1 MLKKIRIEILKLLE
15 MQNIYKKLIDTFAPM
30 SSIRQNRVAR
40 LLQKELSLIIQGKT
54 NELFP
59 GTMVSV
65 TVIRVSPD
73 LSFAKVYLSIFGNI
87 EPKEGIKIANENAS
101 TIRGELGRK
110 VGKQLRITPEVAF
123 YLDDSI
129 DYMEEIEAKLNQ

>member
-1 MLKKIRIEILKLLE
+1 
-15 MQNIYKKLIDTFAPM
+15 MQNIYKKLIDTFVPM

-73 LSFAKVYLSIFGNI
+73 LSFAKVYLSIFGSI
-87 EPKEGIKIANENAS
+87 EPKEGIKSANENAS
-101 TIRGELGRK
+101 VIRGELGRK

>member
-1 MLKKIRIEILKLLE
+1 
-15 MQNIYKKLIDTFAPM
+15 M

-40 LLQKELSLIIQGKT
+40 LLQKEVSLIIQGKT

-73 LSFAKVYLSIFGNI
+73 LSFAKVYLSIFGSI

-101 TIRGELGRK
+101 VIRGELGRK

-129 DYMEEIEAKLNQ
+129 DYMEEIESKLNQ

>member
-1 MLKKIRIEILKLLE
+1 

-87 EPKEGIKIANENAS
+87 EPKEGIKIVNENAS

>member
-1 MLKKIRIEILKLLE
+1 MLKKIHIEILKLLE
-15 MQNIYKKLIDTFAPM
+15 MQYIYKKLIDTFAPM

>member
-1 MLKKIRIEILKLLE
+1 LIELL
-15 MQNIYKKLIDTFAPM
+15 NIYNKLIDTFAPM

-40 LLQKELSLIIQGKT
+40 LLQKEVSLIIQGKT

-101 TIRGELGRK
+101 VIRGELGRK

>member
-1 MLKKIRIEILKLLE
+1 

-129 DYMEEIEAKLNQ
+129 DYMEEIEAKLNE

>member
-1 MLKKIRIEILKLLE
+1 MLKNIHVEILKLLE
-15 MQNIYKKLIDTFAPM
+15 LPNIYNKLIDTFAPM

>member
-1 MLKKIRIEILKLLE
+1 M
-15 MQNIYKKLIDTFAPM
+15 T
-30 SSIRQNRVAR
+30 SIRQQRVAR
-40 LLQKELSLIIQGKT
+40 LLQKELSQILQQKT

-73 LSFAKVYLSIFGNI
+73 LSFAKVYLSVFGNI
-87 EPKEGIKIANENAS
+87 EPKEGIKIANDNS
-101 TIRGELGRK
+101 SMIRGVLGKK

>member
-1 MLKKIRIEILKLLE
+1 MLKKIHIEILKLLE

>member
-1 MLKKIRIEILKLLE
+1 

>member
-1 MLKKIRIEILKLLE
+1 ML
-15 MQNIYKKLIDTFAPM
+15 NIYNKLIDTFAPM

-40 LLQKELSLIIQGKT
+40 LLQKEVSLIIQGKT

-101 TIRGELGRK
+101 VIRGELGRK

>member
-1 MLKKIRIEILKLLE
+1 

-65 TVIRVSPD
+65 TIIRVSPD

-87 EPKEGIKIANENAS
+87 EPKKGIKIANENAS
-101 TIRGELGRK
+101 SIRGELGRK

>member
-1 MLKKIRIEILKLLE
+1 MCIR
-15 MQNIYKKLIDTFAPM
+15 D
-30 SSIRQNRVAR
+30 S
-40 LLQKELSLIIQGKT
+40 
-54 NELFP
+54 
-59 GTMVSV
+59 
-65 TVIRVSPD
+65 
-73 LSFAKVYLSIFGNI
+73 I

>member
-1 MLKKIRIEILKLLE
+1 
-15 MQNIYKKLIDTFAPM
+15 MQNIYKKLIDTFVPM

-73 LSFAKVYLSIFGNI
+73 LSFAKVYRSIFGSI

-101 TIRGELGRK
+101 VIRGELGRK

>member
-1 MLKKIRIEILKLLE
+1 
-15 MQNIYKKLIDTFAPM
+15 MQNIYKKLIDTFVPM

-73 LSFAKVYLSIFGNI
+73 LSFAKVYLSIFGSI

-101 TIRGELGRK
+101 VIRGELGRK

>member
-1 MLKKIRIEILKLLE
+1 
-15 MQNIYKKLIDTFAPM
+15 MQNINRKLIDTFASM
-30 SSIRQNRVAR
+30 SSIRQNKVAR

-59 GTMVSV
+59 STMVSV

-73 LSFAKVYLSIFGNI
+73 LSFAKVYLSIFGSI

-101 TIRGELGRK
+101 VIRGELGRK

>member
-1 MLKKIRIEILKLLE
+1 MLKNTPIEILKLIELP
-15 MQNIYKKLIDTFAPM
+15 NIYNKLIDTFAPM

-40 LLQKELSLIIQGKT
+40 LLQKEVSLIIQGKT

-101 TIRGELGRK
+101 AIRGELGRK

>member
-73 LSFAKVYLSIFGNI
+73 LSFAKIYLSIFGNI

-101 TIRGELGRK
+101 AIRGELGRK

>member
-1 MLKKIRIEILKLLE
+1 MKSYKLLE
-15 MQNIYKKLIDTFAPM
+15 MQNINRKLIDTFASM
-30 SSIRQNRVAR
+30 STIRQNRVAR
-40 LLQKELSLIIQGKT
+40 LLQKEVSLIIQGKT

-73 LSFAKVYLSIFGNI
+73 LSFAKVYLSIFGSI

-101 TIRGELGRK
+101 VIRGELGRK

>member
-1 MLKKIRIEILKLLE
+1 
-15 MQNIYKKLIDTFAPM
+15 MQNINRKLIDTFASM
-30 SSIRQNRVAR
+30 SSIRQNKVAR

-101 TIRGELGRK
+101 VIRGELGRK